1 MKFLEKISVSNYI
14 IRLNVKTD
22 SKKQKIVND
31 GDFLTI
37 FLKSKPIQNKA
48 NTELLNLIKRR
59 LNISIDQIQIISG
72 LKSHDKLIKLD
83 FLEIIEEREILRKL
97 IF

>member
-1 MKFLEKISVSNYI
+1 MKFLEKISETSYFV
-14 IRLNVKTD
+14 RLNVKTD

-31 GDFLTI
+31 NDFLTI

-48 NTELLNLIKRR
+48 NKELLNLIKRR
-59 LNISIDQIQIISG
+59 LKISMDQIQIISG

-83 FLEIIEEREILRKL
+83 FLETIEEREILRKL